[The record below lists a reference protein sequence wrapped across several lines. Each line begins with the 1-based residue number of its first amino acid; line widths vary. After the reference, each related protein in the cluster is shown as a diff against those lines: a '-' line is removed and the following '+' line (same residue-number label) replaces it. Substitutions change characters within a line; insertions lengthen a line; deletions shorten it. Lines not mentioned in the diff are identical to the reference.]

1 MRRGGW
7 PAVRTRPVSARE
19 VGWRPL
25 VVAWFAV
32 SVGVPVAT
40 IVVGLLGFATLS
52 APAALGLGLGRRA
65 EEFLVDML
73 NFLLLSPVLTWAFLL
88 PGALLALV
96 AARLGWAGWLVA
108 LALGAAAG
116 ALLQVA
122 PTPLWD
128 ADRWSW
134 PAVLTA
140 ALVAG
145 AFWLGVRLDRPD
157 LFGRDPRCRSGWPGA
172 RKRLAPTATVPGPT
186 SRRRALRPEGTRAP
200 ARWRSWPPPRP

>member
-108 LALGAAAG
+108 LVLGGAAGVVLAAASGAG
-116 ALLQVA
+116 SSSSLVI
-122 PTPLWD
+122 
-128 ADRWSW
+128 
-134 PAVLTA
+134 LTA

-145 AFWLGVRLDRPD
+145 AFWLGIRLDRPD
-157 LFGRDPRCRSGWPGA
+157 LFRRDTGLREGRASREEGPPG
-172 RKRLAPTATVPGPT
+172 G
-186 SRRRALRPEGTRAP
+186 
-200 ARWRSWPPPRP
+200 